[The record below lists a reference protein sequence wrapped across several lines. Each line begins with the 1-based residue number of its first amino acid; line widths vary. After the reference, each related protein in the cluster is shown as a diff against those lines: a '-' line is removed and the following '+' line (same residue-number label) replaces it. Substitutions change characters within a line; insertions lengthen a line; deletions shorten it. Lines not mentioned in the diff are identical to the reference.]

1 MTVKVNKLE
10 ESSEI
15 EMGASASDLNKYD
28 KVTKIPTDNRSSEI
42 GISIIGNSSTA
53 TSPIEI
59 NTEDVIQVTKSSSL
73 RDFISLSLSV
83 GAEVRGI

>member
-1 MTVKVNKLE
+1 MTVRVNKLE

-15 EMGASASDLNKYD
+15 EMGASDHNKSGE
-28 KVTKIPTDNRSSEI
+28 VITKSPTDNPSSER

-83 GAEVRGI
+83 GAEV

>member
-1 MTVKVNKLE
+1 MTVRVNKLE

-15 EMGASASDLNKYD
+15 EMGASAHNKSGE
-28 KVTKIPTDNRSSEI
+28 VITKSPTDNPSSER
-42 GISIIGNSSTA
+42 GISIIGSSTA

-83 GAEVRGI
+83 GAEV

>member
-1 MTVKVNKLE
+1 MTVRVNKLE

-15 EMGASASDLNKYD
+15 EMGASAHNKSGE
-28 KVTKIPTDNRSSEI
+28 VITKSPTDNPSSER
-42 GISIIGNSSTA
+42 GISIKGNSSTA

-83 GAEVRGI
+83 GVEV

>member
-15 EMGASASDLNKYD
+15 EMGASDHNKSGE
-28 KVTKIPTDNRSSEI
+28 VITKSLTDNPSSER

-83 GAEVRGI
+83 GAEV

>member
-15 EMGASASDLNKYD
+15 EMGASDHNKSDE
-28 KVTKIPTDNRSSEI
+28 VITKSSSER

-83 GAEVRGI
+83 GAEV